1 MAESDPAPVALV
13 CGMAE
18 GFGVALCRAL
28 AAAGYDVLGLSRTR
42 RVEAQAERA
51 AASNGRAYRHLI
63 CDLTDESDVA
73 RTLAPEAA
81 RVGVVVYNAHVLLM
95 APFLETEPD
104 AFARLWAVGCAG
116 AASVARALLPAMTA
130 RGAGTLIFSGATA
143 SRRAGARTAAF
154 GSAKFALR
162 GLSQALAREF
172 GPRGIHVAHVVLDG
186 LIDEPQSER
195 RFAERTSQRMA
206 PDAVADAYVALIR
219 QPRNAW
225 THELDLRPFDER
237 F

>member
-1 MAESDPAPVALV
+1 MASSDAAPVALI

-18 GFGVALCRAL
+18 GFGLALCRAL
-28 AAAGYDVLGLSRTR
+28 AAAGHDILGLSCSR
-42 RVEAQAERA
+42 RVVEQAEQA
-51 AASNGRAYRHLI
+51 AASSGRTYRHLV
-63 CDLTDESDVA
+63 CDLTDDSQVG

-81 RVGVVVYNAHVLLM
+81 RIGVAVYNAHVLLM
-95 APFLETEPD
+95 APFLETKPE
-104 AFARLWAVGCAG
+104 AFRRLWAVGCGG

-130 RGAGTLIFSGATA
+130 RGGGALVFSGATA
-143 SRRAGARTAAF
+143 SCRAGARTAAF

-186 LIDEPQSER
+186 LIDEPQTER
-195 RFAERTSQRMA
+195 RFAERKTERM
-206 PDAVADAYVALIR
+206 DADALADAYVTLIR
-219 QPRNAW
+219 QPPSAW
-225 THELDLRPFDER
+225 THELDLRPFNEK